1 MMSQRAKGLSE
12 QFTGFNND
20 LIAFV
25 ENSIIHSGA
34 DHFDNI
40 KSAIS

>member
-1 MMSQRAKGLSE
+1 MSQRAKALSE

-25 ENSIIHSGA
+25 ENIIIHSGA
-34 DHFDNI
+34 EHLDNM